1 MADTETADL
10 TCDVA
15 VIGAGTAGLAAER
28 VARAEGARTLLIDES
43 FVGTTCAT
51 VGCMPSKLLVTAG
64 MAAKSV
70 RRASVFGIDATPE
83 IDGVRVMARVR
94 RERDHFV
101 AATKKGFDDLPE
113 GVAVQGRA
121 RFSGVSTLT
130 LDDGRTVSA
139 RAVVIATGS
148 RPIVPEPFRALGDLI
163 DTNETIFERET
174 LPKSLGVVGGG
185 ALGLELAQ
193 AFASL
198 GVTVAVFESGER
210 IGGVKDPVV
219 HDELLRILRTSMTV
233 HLGVEA
239 SPEAAE
245 GGVVLSWD
253 GGRER
258 FDRVLV
264 STGRAPMLDG
274 LGLDQAGLSLD
285 DHGVPCFD
293 KTTLQCGDAPVFIAG
308 DADADR
314 PVLHEA
320 SNEGTIAGRNA
331 ARFPNV
337 VPVERDLP
345 FTITFTDPPVAA
357 LGAPADE
364 DSVIGCAPYDDQGR
378 ARVMAQAEGMV
389 RIFASKPDGKLTG
402 AAMIGPGMD
411 HIAHLLALAIMRG
424 ETATSLLELPFYHPT
439 LEEGL
444 KPGLRAICHEVH
456 APVSPRDQGV
466 PPGA

>member
-1 MADTETADL
+1 MADNTPAHF

-28 VARAEGARTLLIDES
+28 VARSEGARTLLIDDR
-43 FVGTTCAT
+43 FAGTTCAT

-64 MAAKSV
+64 MAAQSV
-70 RRASVFGIDATPE
+70 RRAHVFGIAATPH
-83 IDGVRVMARVR
+83 IDGARVMQRVR
-94 RERDHFV
+94 QERDRFV

-113 GVAVQGRA
+113 GVAIKGCA
-121 RFSGVSTLT
+121 RFTGPTMLT
-130 LDDGRTVSA
+130 LDDNSTVSA

-148 RPIVPEPFRALGDLI
+148 KPIMPEPYRALGDLV
-163 DTNETIFERET
+163 DTNETIFDRDE
-174 LPKSLGVVGGG
+174 LPRSLAVIGAG

-193 AFASL
+193 AFARL
-198 GVTVAVFESGER
+198 GVEVVVFERGER
-210 IGGVKDPVV
+210 VGGVHDPVV
-219 HDELLRILRTSMTV
+219 HDELVRILRQCMTL
-233 HLGVEA
+233 HLGVDA
-239 SPEAAE
+239 SPSPGD
-245 GGVVLSWD
+245 GGVVMSWD
-253 GGRER
+253 GGSKS

-264 STGRAPMLDG
+264 STGREPKLDG
-274 LGLDQAGLSLD
+274 LGLDQTGLVLN
-285 DHGVPCFD
+285 DHGAPVYD
-293 KTTLQCGDAPVFIAG
+293 KHTMQCSDAAVFIAG

-320 SNEGTIAGRNA
+320 SDEGTIAGRNA
-331 ARFPNV
+331 ARFPR
-337 VPVERDLP
+337 VEPAARDLP
-345 FTITFTDPPVAA
+345 FTITFTDPPVAMV
-357 LGAPADE
+357 GEPAGE

-378 ARVMAQAEGMV
+378 AKVMAQAEGMV
-389 RIFASKPDGKLTG
+389 RLYASRPDGRLTG
-402 AAMIGPGMD
+402 AVMIGPGMD

-456 APVSPRDQGV
+456 APLPSRDQGT

>member
-1 MADTETADL
+1 MAHTEAADL

-28 VARAEGARTLLIDES
+28 VARSEGARTLLIDDC
-43 FVGTTCAT
+43 FAGTTCAT

-70 RRASVFGIDATPE
+70 RHASVFGIHAIPE
-83 IDGVRVMARVR
+83 IDGARVMERVR

-101 AATKKGFDDLPE
+101 AATRKSFDDLPE

-121 RFSGVSTLT
+121 RFTGMSTLV
-130 LDDGRTVSA
+130 LGDGRTVSA

-148 RPIVPEPFRALGDLI
+148 KPIVPEPFRALGDLI
-163 DTNETIFERET
+163 DTNETIFDRET
-174 LPKSLGVVGGG
+174 LPESLGVVGGG

-198 GVTVAVFESGER
+198 GVAVAVFESGDR
-210 IGGVKDPVV
+210 IGGVKDTVV
-219 HDELLRILRTSMTV
+219 HHELLRILRTSMTV
-233 HLGVEA
+233 HLGVEVTPSA
-239 SPEAAE
+239 GQS
-245 GGVVLSWD
+245 GVVLSWD
-253 GGRER
+253 GGNAR
-258 FDRVLV
+258 FDRLLV
-264 STGRAPMLDG
+264 STGRAPTLDG
-274 LGLDQAGLSLD
+274 LGLDQTGIALD
-285 DHGVPCFD
+285 DHGVPHFD
-293 KTTLQCGDAPVFIAG
+293 KTTLQCGESPIFVAG

-331 ARFPNV
+331 VRFPHV
-337 VPVERDLP
+337 KPVKRDLP
-345 FTITFTDPPVAA
+345 FTITFTDPPVAM
-357 LGAPADE
+357 LGAPADD

-378 ARVMAQAEGMV
+378 ARVMARAEGMV
-389 RIFASKPDGKLTG
+389 RIYASKPDGLLTG

-411 HIAHLLALAIMRG
+411 HIAHLLALAILRG

-456 APVSPRDQGV
+456 APLPERDQGV

>member
-1 MADTETADL
+1 MCDGWLHALQTAHH
-10 TCDVA
+10 CRHGGG
-15 VIGAGTAGLAAER
+15 IGPA
-28 VARAEGARTLLIDES
+28 
-43 FVGTTCAT
+43 CA
-51 VGCMPSKLLVTAG
+51 CF
-64 MAAKSV
+64 
-70 RRASVFGIDATPE
+70 RIDATPE
-83 IDGVRVMARVR
+83 IDGARVMARVR

-113 GVAVQGRA
+113 GVAVHGRA
-121 RFSGVSTLT
+121 RFSDASTLT
-130 LDDGRTVSA
+130 LEDGRTISA
-139 RAVVIATGS
+139 KSVVIATGS
-148 RPIVPEPFRALGDLI
+148 TPIVPEPFRALGDLI

-174 LPKSLGVVGGG
+174 LPRSLGVVGGG

-193 AFASL
+193 AFANL
-198 GVTVAVFESGER
+198 GVAVAVFESGDR
-210 IGGVKDPVV
+210 IGGVKDLVV

-233 HLGVEA
+233 HLGVKA
-239 SPEAAE
+239 TPSTGD

-253 GGRER
+253 GGSAR

-264 STGRAPMLDG
+264 STGRAPNLDK
-274 LGLDQAGLSLD
+274 LGLDKTGVALD
-285 DHGVPCFD
+285 DHGVPRFD
-293 KTTLQCGDAPVFIAG
+293 KNTLQCGDAPIFIAG

-331 ARFPNV
+331 VRFPNV
-337 VPVERDLP
+337 APVERDLP
-345 FTITFTDPPVAA
+345 FTITFTDPPVAM
-357 LGAPADE
+357 LGAPAEDE
-364 DSVIGCAPYDDQGR
+364 SVIGCAPYDDQGR
-378 ARVMAQAEGMV
+378 ARVMARAEGMV
-389 RIFASKPDGKLTG
+389 RIYASKPDGLLTG

-444 KPGLRAICHEVH
+444 KAGLRAICHEVH
-456 APVSPRDQGV
+456 APLPPRDQGA